1 MLTSRVSI
9 NNAEAYLLIGA
20 AEVDWN
26 DRAHFFAIAANI
38 TRRILVDRAC
48 ARVRAKRGGDVAKI
62 NLVEIPDFAVTRYN
76 ELVAVDDVV
85 DELAKL
91 DPRKARVVELRF
103 FGGLSVEETS
113 ACLASWRGASCV
125 TGAWRGPGHR
135 AEVSCSL

>member
-9 NNAEAYLLIGA
+9 NKAEAYLLIGA

-26 DRAHFFAIAANI
+26 NRAHFFAVAANI
-38 TRRILVDRAC
+38 MRRILVDRAC

-62 NLVEIPDFAVTRYN
+62 TLDEIPDLSVTRYN

-113 ACLASWRGASCV
+113 AVLGISARSVLRDWSLARSRPPSRSFV
-125 TGAWRGPGHR
+125 
-135 AEVSCSL
+135 